1 MSRMEITVVNSETGS
16 IIGVSRY
23 AEGSSSIKIGRS
35 KKADIV
41 IDERHS
47 SVSSFHL
54 EVCVN
59 STIIQI
65 KDGMGER
72 PSTNGTYIN
81 QLRITPNQWVRISG
95 DQIISLGNP
104 MQRDSIAIKISIA
117 NIVSQRVSNL
127 AYSNNLRPNEN
138 LASTLN
144 PITNTRF
151 NRITREEANK
161 IRKSAGILALLF
173 GAISLH
179 KLVLK
184 QYGNWAIR
192 FIACFLLALPSS
204 FFSILILFVIATI
217 EGIKYLTMPLDE
229 FIMKYIEGDCQWL

>member
-1 MSRMEITVVNSETGS
+1 MSRMEITVVNSETS
-16 IIGVSRY
+16 KIIGVSSY
-23 AEGSSSIKIGRS
+23 AEGSTSIKIGRS

-47 SVSSFHL
+47 SVSSYHL

-59 STIIQI
+59 NTIIQI

-81 QLRITPNQWVRISG
+81 QLRITSNRWVRIS
-95 DQIISLGNP
+95 DEQKISLGNP

-117 NIVSQRVSNL
+117 NKASQRIPNVD
-127 AYSNNLRPNEN
+127 YSNNLGTNVN

-144 PITNTRF
+144 LIPNTRF
-151 NRITREEANK
+151 NRMTREEANK

-192 FIACFLLALPSS
+192 FIGCFLLALPSS
-204 FFSILILFVIATI
+204 FISILILFIIATV